1 MRIIIAKMKRYIY
14 SVLVLAI
21 LVCAVS
27 LRAQDQVILQFTGQ
41 NQNGDY
47 VALNSV
53 VVENITQHWQEVLY
67 YPDTILNIELTGIGE
82 FVLPDGGVRL
92 FQNVPNPFDGV
103 TDFALQVPRTL
114 QVQLEIYDLNGKV
127 MTAYQGPLDAG
138 CHRFRA
144 WLSAPQTYLLR
155 ARTDNGS
162 VQIKMVNTGRAGQN
176 RMEYLGKAS
185 VPDAGKAD
193 KGSTNQPFSYGDVML
208 YRGFAHLA
216 DMDFECVPVEQ
227 PQYSSELIPLTF
239 TLPLPTVITEVAS
252 DVTYTEARLN
262 GIAMGHPDCPVME
275 RGFQLA
281 DNNQLTGAVEY
292 AAGSGNGS
300 FHYTVSNLQASTY
313 YYYRAYVRTAIGITY
328 GVTESFAST
337 PPFLCGI
344 DSLTDYDGNTYATV
358 EIGSQCWMKENL
370 RTNHFP
376 DGAEIPD
383 GSDVAP
389 SMYNPYRYYP
399 NGDSLNVP
407 VLGYLY
413 NWPAVMHGSATS
425 SANPSGVQGICPF
438 GWHVPSQGEFNQL
451 VSYLGSQPQY
461 VCGENNSNVAKSLA
475 ATTGWQSSDSYC
487 AAGNNPE
494 TNNATGFTAFPSGI
508 YYDGNY
514 SDAETSS
521 YFWSATQNVLAGN
534 YGAYR
539 LWIQVNDP
547 NVIISGILQCSG
559 QPVRCLHD

>member
-1 MRIIIAKMKRYIY
+1 MCLNDMMRKVYTIF
-14 SVLVLAI
+14 VLAL
-21 LVCAVS
+21 LVGFGS
-27 LRAQDQVILQFTGQ
+27 LRAQDHVTLRFTGQ
-41 NQNGDY
+41 DQNGGH
-47 VALNSV
+47 VALGSV
-53 VVENITQHWQEVLY
+53 LVENVSKHWQEVLY
-67 YPDTILNIELTGIGE
+67 YPDTTLILGTSGIGE
-82 FVLPDGGVRL
+82 IEQPDKGVRL

-103 TDFALQVPRTL
+103 TDFVLYIPEPLNVL
-114 QVQLEIYDLNGKV
+114 LEICDLNGKE
-127 MTAYQGPLDAG
+127 TAAYQGSLDPG
-138 CHRFRA
+138 CHQFKA
-144 WLSAPQTYLLR
+144 WLSAPQTYLLQ

-252 DVTYTEARLN
+252 DITYTEARLN
-262 GIAMGHPDCPVME
+262 GIAMGHPDCPVTE

-300 FHYTVSNLQASTY
+300 FHYTVSNLQASIY

-328 GVTESFAST
+328 GVTQSFAST

-370 RTNHFP
+370 RTTHFP

-413 NWPAVMHGSATS
+413 NWPAVMHGAAS
-425 SANPSGVQGICPF
+425 SNANPSGVQGICPF
-438 GWHVPSQGEFNQL
+438 GWHVPSRTEFDQL
-451 VSYLGSQPQY
+451 INYLGSQPQY
-461 VCGENNSNVAKSLA
+461 VCGEDNSYVAKA
-475 ATTGWQSSDSYC
+475 VADTAGWQSSGSYC
-487 AAGNNPE
+487 AVGTNPE
-494 TNNATGFTAFPSGI
+494 TNNATGFTAIPSGQN
-508 YYDGNY
+508 YDGTFTGFGI
-514 SDAETSS
+514 STW
-521 YFWSATQNVLAGN
+521 FWSATQIVLAGN
-534 YGAYR
+534 YGAYY
-539 LWIQVNDP
+539 LKIHSQDP
-547 NVIISGILQCSG
+547 DLLTTGILQRTG
-559 QPVRCLHD
+559 NPVRCLHD